1 MSGSVKKILI
11 IDDEAHIRN
20 VIALKLKNRGYH
32 VMMAVNGEDGLNII
46 KTQRPSVVI
55 SDIHMPKMDGRSLC
69 ENSKELKKEWQFLT
83 IIMTCS
89 ISSEES
95 NWVGDKQD
103 TLFMEKPFSPAKLMQ
118 KIDHYFGMPS

>member
-1 MSGSVKKILI
+1 MSESGKKILI

-20 VIALKLKNRGYH
+20 VIAMKLKNRGYQ
-32 VMMAVNGEDGLNII
+32 VMIAVNGEDGLHMI

-95 NWVGDKQD
+95 NWVGDMED

-118 KIDHYFGMPS
+118 KIDRYFGMAS